1 MNVWIFS
8 ALAIVLLAVL
18 LIPVSGRE
26 RPKRKKSYPASGAVL
41 FGINEVFQPTAAN
54 ASIILGE
61 QRESRKAL
69 PSPEDKPLS

>member
-1 MNVWIFS
+1 MNLWI
-8 ALAIVLLAVL
+8 LALLAVAVLAL
-18 LIPVSGRE
+18 LLFPVSAKEKPR
-26 RPKRKKSYPASGAVL
+26 RRKHYRASGAVM

-54 ASIILGE
+54 ASMILEE